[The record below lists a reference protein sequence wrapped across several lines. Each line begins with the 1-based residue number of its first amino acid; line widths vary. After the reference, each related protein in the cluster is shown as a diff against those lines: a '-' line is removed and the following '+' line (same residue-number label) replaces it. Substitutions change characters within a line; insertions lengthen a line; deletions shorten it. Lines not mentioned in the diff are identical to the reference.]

1 MKNEKSK
8 WITYSL
14 TDCLVKLAK
23 KNKKFIVLDADLSD
37 DLGLKKFSDLYPKRF
52 VQNGIAEQDMVSMA
66 GGIALNGLLPI
77 VNSFASFLTSRANEQ
92 IYNNATENT
101 KIIYL
106 SLYAGLLPAG
116 AGKSH
121 QSLRDISLLSSIPNF
136 RIFQPLNYIEVF
148 KILNHCIFK
157 EKNNCAIRLSIGPPP
172 KEVIETTNDISFQNG
187 KGSILR
193 RGKKVLIFAYGQY
206 IIREVLKLNKIL
218 NKKKII
224 PKIINM
230 SCLNNFNK
238 EWLKSVTRD
247 CKYIFAI
254 DDHSIVGGL
263 GDNLQSELNNLRLLK
278 NKFYFKIGLD
288 KFPKCGTIDEVLKFH
303 KLDSVSLSK
312 NILKK
317 ISLHEN

>member
-1 MKNEKSK
+1 
-8 WITYSL
+8 
-14 TDCLVKLAK
+14 
-23 KNKKFIVLDADLSD
+23 
-37 DLGLKKFSDLYPKRF
+37 
-52 VQNGIAEQDMVSMA
+52 
-66 GGIALNGLLPI
+66 
-77 VNSFASFLTSRANEQ
+77 
-92 IYNNATENT
+92 
-101 KIIYL
+101 
-106 SLYAGLLPAG
+106 LYAGLLPAG

-136 RIFQPLNYIEVF
+136 RIFQPVNYIEVF
-148 KILNHCIFK
+148 KILNHCIFR

-172 KEVIETTNDISFQNG
+172 KKVIETTNNISFQNG
-187 KGSILR
+187 KGSILG

-206 IIREVLKLNKIL
+206 MINEVLKLNKIL

-238 EWLKSVTRD
+238 EWLKGVVRD

-263 GDNLQSELNNLRLLK
+263 GDNLQSELNNLKLLK

-288 KFPKCGTIDEVLKFH
+288 
-303 KLDSVSLSK
+303 
-312 NILKK
+312 ILKK
-317 ISLHEN
+317 IALHGN